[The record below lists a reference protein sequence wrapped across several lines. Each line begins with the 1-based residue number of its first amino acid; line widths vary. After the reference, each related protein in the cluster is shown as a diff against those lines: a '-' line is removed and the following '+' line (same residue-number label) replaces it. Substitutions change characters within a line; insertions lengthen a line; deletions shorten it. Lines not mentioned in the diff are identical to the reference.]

1 MSSLPSQFWWW
12 VARATGIV
20 AWAFATSA
28 VAWGLALSGRLVR
41 RRRLPAWILDL
52 HRYLGTLTVA
62 FMALH
67 VLALVADGYV
77 DFGPKEIFVPM
88 ASAWRPGAV
97 TWGVLAMYGILVIQV
112 TSWGMKHLPRKVWH
126 GIHFSSYAVFVAA
139 TVHGALSGA
148 DRANPLVQAL
158 AVSGVTVV
166 VVLTV
171 LRALGAKGDAPSARP
186 VARDL
191 IPAADGPAPEAA
203 PEAAP
208 DDDRAAKI
216 AAAKAKIA
224 ARKALG
230 TLPPPTDGDRV
241 PIDAA
246 PAPAEGTVPVDPVQW
261 AAPPLDAL
269 PPPTEDDRVVDPD
282 AVTTP

>member
-20 AWAFATSA
+20 AWAFATAA

-62 FMALH
+62 FLAVH
-67 VLALVADGYV
+67 VIALVADGYV
-77 DFGPKEIFVPM
+77 QFGPKEILVPM
-88 ASAWRPGAV
+88 ASVWRPGAV
-97 TWGVLAMYGILVIQV
+97 TWGVFAMYGILVIQI
-112 TSWGMKHLPRKVWH
+112 TSWGMKHLPRRVWH
-126 GIHFSSYAVFVAA
+126 GIHFTSYAVFVAA

-148 DRANPLVQAL
+148 DRANPLLQAF

-171 LRALGAKGDAPSARP
+171 LRILGTTGDAPSARP
-186 VARDL
+186 TSRDL
-191 IPAADGPAPEAA
+191 VPAADATTVATGP
-203 PEAAP
+203 
-208 DDDRAAKI
+208 DRATKI
-216 AAAKAKIA
+216 AAAKEQVA
-224 ARKALG
+224 ARKAL
-230 TLPPPTDGDRV
+230 TALPPPSEADRV
-241 PIDAA
+241 AM
-246 PAPAEGTVPVDPVQW
+246 PAEALRW
-261 AAPPLDAL
+261 AAPPA
-269 PPPTEDDRVVDPD
+269 EADRVADPD

>member
-1 MSSLPSQFWWW
+1 MSSLPSQLWWW

-20 AWAFATSA
+20 AWTFATSA

-41 RRRLPAWILDL
+41 KRRLPAWLLDL

-62 FMALH
+62 FLAVH

-88 ASAWRPGAV
+88 GSAWRPGAV
-97 TWGVLAMYGILVIQV
+97 TWGVLAMYGLIVIQV
-112 TSWGMKHLPRKVWH
+112 TSWGMKLLPRRVWH
-126 GIHFSSYAVFVAA
+126 GIHLSSYAVFVAA

-171 LRALGAKGDAPSARP
+171 LRVLGSKGDAPSARP
-186 VARDL
+186 TTRDL
-191 IPAADGPAPEAA
+191 IPSPDAVPTAVGMADPAPTGA
-203 PEAAP
+203 
-208 DDDRAAKI
+208 DRAAKI
-216 AAAKAKIA
+216 AAAKAKA
-224 ARKALG
+224 AATRALA
-230 TLPPPTDGDRV
+230 TLPPPADADRL
-241 PIDAA
+241 PD
-246 PAPAEGTVPVDPVQW
+246 PDPV
-261 AAPPLDAL
+261 AASSPRSAILG
-269 PPPTEDDRVVDPD
+269 
-282 AVTTP
+282 